1 MPVTFPIYVMGLT
14 SFIGWFFFIL
24 FAGVGLS
31 ALPLDYI
38 LEFKYRPRRLKTK
51 DYQAIKYK
59 MEKKSKDLIDRGNS
73 LKE

>member
-14 SFIGWFFFIL
+14 SFIGWFLFIL

-38 LEFKYRPRRLKTK
+38 MEFKYRPKRLTTK
-51 DYQAIKYK
+51 EYQSIKHK
-59 MEKKSKDLIDRGNS
+59 MEKKTKDLIDQGNT
-73 LKE
+73 LK